1 MNPAPLSAHAS
12 AHPDAEQA
20 VSTLRLSIEEHA
32 IGMVIPPKAVFDGHL
47 KLDCGVVIYGT
58 FRGTLECAKGT
69 VIIAP
74 GSHFSGRLTAER
86 IAVAG
91 KVGDPAKAAK
101 DSALLIASEDLQI
114 GDGADIHAVIRAPL
128 FNIPMGAKLNSSV
141 IKSMLGTGA
150 G

>member
-1 MNPAPLSAHAS
+1 MNNSLSAHAS
-12 AHPDAEQA
+12 AHPDAEAA
-20 VSTLRLSIEEHA
+20 VSTLRISIEEHG
-32 IGMVIPPKAVFDGHL
+32 IGMVIPPKAVFEGTL
-47 KLDCGVVIYGT
+47 KLDCGVVVYGI
-58 FRGTLECAKGT
+58 FRGTIECKKGT
-69 VIIAP
+69 AIIAP
-74 GSHFSGRLTAER
+74 GAQFSGRLTAER

-128 FNIPMGAKLNSSV
+128 FNIPLGAKLNSSV

>member
-1 MNPAPLSAHAS
+1 MNTSSLSAHAS
-12 AHPDAEQA
+12 AHPDAEAA
-20 VSTLRLSIEEHA
+20 VSTLRVSIEEHG
-32 IGMVIPPKAVFDGHL
+32 IGMVIPPKAVFQGTL
-47 KLDCGVVIYGT
+47 ELNCGVVIYGS
-58 FRGTLECAKGT
+58 FRGTLECKKGT

-74 GSHFSGRLTAER
+74 GAEFSGRLTAER
-86 IAVAG
+86 IKVAG

-128 FNIPMGAKLNSSV
+128 FNIPLGAKLNSSV
-141 IKSMLGTGA
+141 IKSMLGAGA

>member
-1 MNPAPLSAHAS
+1 M
-12 AHPDAEQA
+12 
-20 VSTLRLSIEEHA
+20 RLSIEEHA

>member
-1 MNPAPLSAHAS
+1 MKPAPLSAHAS
-12 AHPDAEQA
+12 AHPDAEQT
-20 VSTLRLSIEEHA
+20 VSTLRLTIDAHA
-32 IGMVIPPKAVFDGHL
+32 IGMVIPPNAVFDGTL
-47 KLDCGVVIYGT
+47 KIDFGVVIYGT
-58 FRGTLECAKGT
+58 FRGTLECSKGT

-74 GSHFSGRLTAER
+74 GAHFSGRLTAER

-101 DSALLIASEDLQI
+101 DSALLIASEELQI

-128 FNIPMGAKLNSSV
+128 FNIPMGAKTNSSV
-141 IKSMLGTGA
+141 IKSMSGTKA

>member
-1 MNPAPLSAHAS
+1 MNNSSLSAHAS

-20 VSTLRLSIEEHA
+20 VSTLRLSIEEHG
-32 IGMVIPPKAVFDGHL
+32 IGMVIPPKAVFEGNL
-47 KLDCGVVIYGT
+47 KLDCGVVVYGI
-58 FRGTLECAKGT
+58 FRGTIECKKGT
-69 VIIAP
+69 AIIAP
-74 GSHFSGRLTAER
+74 GAHFTGRLTAER

-91 KVGDPAKAAK
+91 KVGEPAKAAK

-114 GDGADIHAVIRAPL
+114 GEGADIHAVIRAPL
-128 FNIPMGAKLNSSV
+128 FNIPLGAKLNSSV

>member
-1 MNPAPLSAHAS
+1 MTNSLSAHAS
-12 AHPDAEQA
+12 AHPDAEAA
-20 VSTLRLSIEEHA
+20 VSTLRISIEEHR
-32 IGMVIPPKAVFDGHL
+32 IGMVIPPTAVFEGTL
-47 KLDCGVVIYGT
+47 KLDCGVVVYGT
-58 FRGTLECAKGT
+58 FRGTLECKKGT
-69 VIIAP
+69 AIIAP
-74 GSHFSGRLTAER
+74 GGHFSGRLTAER

-91 KVGDPAKAAK
+91 KVGDASKAAK

-128 FNIPMGAKLNSSV
+128 FNIPLGAKLNSSV